1 MRVSRNRFLAVLILH
16 LGSIAQASALADA
29 TPSPTPAVV
38 IAPNGTVQVT
48 RVVPVPSTISAE
60 AQSMLSKIKPAA
72 QSHQAL
78 EEHRAAT
85 DKWQAEMGQKSLKL
99 YPVKLTTDII
109 AGIRVR
115 IVTPPTIAPEKA
127 SRVLINLHGGG
138 FRVDSGSLSETIPI
152 ANLTDTKVISV
163 LYRLTPENK
172 FPAAIDDVVTVYKEL
187 LKTHKPV
194 DMGMYGTS
202 AGAFLTAEVAAEL
215 RQLNLPLPAALGIF
229 AGGGDFSQ
237 ACDSQALF
245 DLGGLTGPIDTFR
258 LNTLD
263 LEYIGSANPKD
274 PVLSPI
280 YSDLRNFPA
289 TLFVTSTRD
298 LELSGTV
305 ILHRAFLRAGV
316 DAQLVVFE
324 ALPHAFWNNP
334 DLPESKEADQ
344 LMATFFDRHFAR

>member
-1 MRVSRNRFLAVLILH
+1 MRVSRNRFLAVVILH

-48 RVVPVPSTISAE
+48 RVVPVPSTISEE
-60 AQSMLSKIKPAA
+60 AQSMLSKIEPAA
-72 QSHQAL
+72 QSHQTL
-78 EEHRAAT
+78 QEHRAAT
-85 DKWQAEMGQKSLKL
+85 DKWQAEMGEKSLKL

-115 IVTPPTIAPEKA
+115 IVTPPTISPEKA

-152 ANLTDTKVISV
+152 ANLTGTKVISV

-215 RQLNLPLPAALGIF
+215 RKLNLPLPAALGIF

-298 LELSGTV
+298 VELSGTV